1 MRDERLKLMAEDVAA
16 KLNSIISN
24 TASFNGHVF
33 SQKILDT
40 ATEKEIMFYFYKLC
54 LNR

>member
-16 KLNSIISN
+16 KLNGIIAS

-33 SQKILDT
+33 SQRILDT
-40 ATEKEIMFYFYKLC
+40 ATEKEIMFFYYKLC
-54 LNR
+54 LNH

>member
-1 MRDERLKLMAEDVAA
+1 MRNERLKLMAEDVAA
-16 KLNSIISN
+16 KLNGIISN

-40 ATEKEIMFYFYKLC
+40 ASEEEIMFFYNKIC
-54 LNR
+54 LKE